1 MKKFAIS
8 ILSIACV
15 ATISIGQNV
24 GIGTNNPQFPLHVVT
39 LNQQVASF
47 DGGSSMYL
55 GFYEGGVYRG
65 YLGSFAGAAADM
77 DFGTGSGNATGKL
90 HLTTLAV
97 PRLTVREN
105 GFVGIGNTNPGYLMD
120 VNGRMRL
127 QAATLNNV
135 NTSPGTWHTD
145 YRSNTDIAFIGMAD
159 SVNYGFWGSRPN
171 VGWQFYFDTRYG
183 NVGIGRKPSSG
194 TGRLSI
200 DHPDGAF
207 VGLYANGSYN
217 GGLQATDSTFEIM
230 SSYSGGFCIGDCPP
244 AGNIVFWPPP
254 TCVGIGCIGSPT
266 PGRIGMYN
274 NSPKSRVH
282 IVAGTGTSSVL
293 ISSSS
298 LAVPATGYMLNVDG
312 KIICEELKV
321 QLSTSWPDY
330 VFDAKYNLTNLDELE
345 VQVKKDGHLPGI
357 LSAAKVESD
366 GGIEVGE
373 MQRRMLEKIEEL
385 YLYVFE
391 LNKENK
397 ALKAEMA
404 KRGKRR

>member
-1 MKKFAIS
+1 MKKYAIF
-8 ILSIACV
+8 ILSLACV
-15 ATISIGQNV
+15 ASVTNAQNV
-24 GIGTNNPQFPLHVVT
+24 GIGTNNPQYPLHVVSPSS
-39 LNQQVASF
+39 QVASF
-47 DGGSSMYL
+47 DGGASMYI

-65 YLGSFAGAAADM
+65 YLGSYAGAAADM
-77 DFGTGSGNATGKL
+77 DFGTGGGNATGKL

-120 VNGRMRL
+120 VNGRIRL
-127 QAATLNNV
+127 QAATANNV
-135 NTSPGTWHTD
+135 NTSAGTWHTD
-145 YRSNTDIAFIGMAD
+145 YRTNTDIAFIGMAD

-183 NVGIGRKPSSG
+183 NVGIGRKPASG
-194 TGRLSI
+194 TSRLSL
-200 DHPDGAF
+200 DHPDGAS
-207 VGLYANGSYN
+207 VGLYANGSYH
-217 GGLQATDSTFEIM
+217 GGFQATDSSLEIF
-230 SSYSGGFCIGDCPP
+230 SDYSGLCLGDCPP

-254 TCVGIGCIGSPT
+254 NCVGIGCINAPT

-274 NSPKSRVH
+274 NAPKSRVH

-298 LAVPATGYMLNVDG
+298 LAEPATGYMLNVDG

-321 QLSTSWPDY
+321 QLSTAWPDY
-330 VFDAKYNLTNLDELE
+330 VFDTKYNLTNLDELE
-345 VQVKKDGHLPGI
+345 IQVKKEGHLPGI
-357 LSAAKVESD
+357 LSAARVESD

-373 MQRRMLEKIEEL
+373 MQRKMLEKIEEL

-397 ALKAEMA
+397 ELKAQMT
-404 KRGKRR
+404 KTKKRR